1 MKNPLSLVQKT
12 KTCLFLVRT
21 INPSQEITPRFLFI
35 SFFTK
40 IGEPGINIL
49 DSMKVTMSKITI
61 FICLL
66 MTLAI
71 VPGCTMPAAG
81 PQKDNSTP
89 PVVLIKTGTP
99 QTISTSTPG
108 KLPTSTPILIPAQ
121 IPTIVL
127 TNLSVNPVSFNLEV
141 IAEGLF
147 VPWSIVFT
155 GPDRLLV
162 SERNGS
168 IREVANKKLNPSPLI
183 TFKSV
188 AVQQEAGLLGLALDP
203 DYKNNQF
210 LYACYTT
217 TKNGVLVNR
226 VVKLKD
232 LGTSITEVGM
242 IIDDIP
248 ASYNHA
254 GGRIRFG
261 PDGKLNLT
269 AGDALQKNLAQD
281 LNSLAGK
288 LLRYNPDGSIPA
300 DNPFNN
306 SPIYTYGNRNS
317 QGFDWNPVN
326 NLLYEIEHGPTGFD
340 GPPGGDEINLIQPGG
355 NYGWP
360 LVSHTEKRDG
370 TISPLVEFTPAVAP
384 GSGMFYRSSLFPQ
397 FTSSFFFGGLEG
409 EGIYRLVIS
418 KENPYVI
425 TLIEKLDLNVGRVR
439 DVVEGPDGSIYFTT
453 SNRDGR
459 GQLRAGDD
467 KVYRITPK

>member
-1 MKNPLSLVQKT
+1 
-12 KTCLFLVRT
+12 
-21 INPSQEITPRFLFI
+21 
-35 SFFTK
+35 
-40 IGEPGINIL
+40 
-49 DSMKVTMSKITI
+49 MKVTMSKITI
-61 FICLL
+61 IICLI
-66 MTLAI
+66 MTLTI
-71 VPGCTMPAAG
+71 FSGCEISAAG
-81 PQKDNSTP
+81 PLRANSTQP
-89 PVVLIKTGTP
+89 MVLIKTGTP
-99 QTISTSTPG
+99 LNTPASTLAI
-108 KLPTSTPILIPAQ
+108 LPTSTVIQIPAQ
-121 IPTIVL
+121 IPTIVR
-127 TNLSVNPVSFNLEV
+127 TNLSVSTVSFNLEV

-168 IREVANKKLNPSPLI
+168 IREVANQKLNPTPLI
-183 TFKSV
+183 TFSSV

-203 DYKNNQF
+203 DYKNNRF

-217 TKNGVLVNR
+217 SKNGVLVNR

-232 LGTSITEVGM
+232 LGTSIVEVGM
-242 IIDDIP
+242 IIDDVP

-254 GGRIRFG
+254 GGRIHFG
-261 PDGKLNLT
+261 PDGKLYLT

-281 LNSLAGK
+281 LNALNGK
-288 LLRYNPDGSIPA
+288 LLRINSDGSIPA

-306 SPIYTYGNRNS
+306 SPIYSYGNRNS
-317 QGFDWNPVN
+317 EGFDWNPVN
-326 NLLYEIEHGPTGFD
+326 NLLYETENGPTGFD
-340 GPPGGDEINLIQPGG
+340 GPPGGDEINLIQVGG

-397 FTSSFFFGGLEG
+397 FTNSFFFGGLEG

-418 KENPYVI
+418 KENPYII
-425 TLIEKLDLNVGRVR
+425 TLIEKLNINVGRVR

-467 KVYRITPK
+467 KIYRITPK

>member
-1 MKNPLSLVQKT
+1 MNV
-12 KTCLFLVRT
+12 T
-21 INPSQEITPRFLFI
+21 I
-35 SFFTK
+35 
-40 IGEPGINIL
+40 
-49 DSMKVTMSKITI
+49 SKRTI
-61 FICLL
+61 FISIL

-71 VPGCTMPAAG
+71 VSGCTSPVVISQEINA
-81 PQKDNSTP
+81 TP
-89 PVVLIKTGTP
+89 PTVLIKTGIP
-99 QTISTSTPG
+99 QPAITSSPI
-108 KLPTSTPILIPAQ
+108 KLPTSIPILIPSQ
-121 IPTIVL
+121 IPTIVRA
-127 TNLSVNPVSFNLEV
+127 NLPIDPVSLNLEV

-168 IREVANKKLNPSPLI
+168 IREIVNQKLNPTSLI

-217 TKNGVLVNR
+217 SKNGGLVNR

-232 LGTSITEVGM
+232 LGTSIAEVGL

-261 PDGKLNLT
+261 PDGKLYLT

-281 LNSLAGK
+281 LNALNGK

-306 SPIYTYGNRNS
+306 SPIYSYGNRNS
-317 QGFDWNPVN
+317 EGFDWDPVN
-326 NLLYEIEHGPTGFD
+326 NLLYETEHGPTGFD
-340 GPPGGDEINLIQPGG
+340 GPPGGDEINLIQPGA

-360 LVSHTEKRDG
+360 LVSHTEKMDG

-397 FTSSFFFGGLEG
+397 FTNSFFFGGLEG

-418 KENPYVI
+418 KDNPYVI

-459 GQLRAGDD
+459 GQVRAGDD

>member
-1 MKNPLSLVQKT
+1 MVNLMKLV
-12 KTCLFLVRT
+12 
-21 INPSQEITPRFLFI
+21 I
-35 SFFTK
+35 
-40 IGEPGINIL
+40 
-49 DSMKVTMSKITI
+49 SKISI
-61 FICLL
+61 WIYLL
-66 MTLAI
+66 VTLLI
-71 VPGCTMPAAG
+71 VSGCTYPVIVSQDINA
-81 PQKDNSTP
+81 TP
-89 PVVLIKTGTP
+89 PTVLIKTGTP
-99 QTISTSTPG
+99 LVIPTSSPE
-108 KLPTSTPILIPAQ
+108 KLPTSIPILIPAQ

-127 TNLSVNPVSFNLEV
+127 TNLAVNPVNFNLEV

-168 IREVANKKLNPSPLI
+168 ICEVVNQKLNPTPLI
-183 TFKSV
+183 TFNSV
-188 AVQQEAGLLGLALDP
+188 AVQPEAGLLGLALDP

-217 TKNGVLVNR
+217 SKNGVLVNR

-232 LGTSITEVGM
+232 LGTSIVEVGM
-242 IIDDIP
+242 IIDDVP

-254 GGRIRFG
+254 GGRIHFG
-261 PDGKLNLT
+261 PDGKLYLT

-300 DNPFNN
+300 DNPFNK

-317 QGFDWNPVN
+317 QGFDWDPVN
-326 NLLYEIEHGPTGFD
+326 NILYETEHGPTGFD
-340 GPPGGDEINLIQPGG
+340 GPPGGDEINLIQPGC

-397 FTSSFFFGGLEG
+397 FTNSFFFGGLEG

-425 TLIEKLDLNVGRVR
+425 TSIEKLDLNVGRVR

>member
-1 MKNPLSLVQKT
+1 MNV
-12 KTCLFLVRT
+12 T
-21 INPSQEITPRFLFI
+21 I
-35 SFFTK
+35 
-40 IGEPGINIL
+40 
-49 DSMKVTMSKITI
+49 SKRTI
-61 FICLL
+61 FISIL

-71 VPGCTMPAAG
+71 VSGCTSPVVISQEINA
-81 PQKDNSTP
+81 TP
-89 PVVLIKTGTP
+89 PTVLIKTGIP
-99 QTISTSTPG
+99 QPAITSSPI
-108 KLPTSTPILIPAQ
+108 KLPTSIPILIPSQ
-121 IPTIVL
+121 IPTIVRA
-127 TNLSVNPVSFNLEV
+127 NLPIDPVSLNLEV

-168 IREVANKKLNPSPLI
+168 IREIVNQKLNPTSLI

-217 TKNGVLVNR
+217 SKNGGLVNR

-232 LGTSITEVGM
+232 FGTSIVEVGL
-242 IIDDIP
+242 IVDDIP

-261 PDGKLNLT
+261 PDGKLYLT

-281 LNSLAGK
+281 LNALNGK

-306 SPIYTYGNRNS
+306 SPIYSYGNRNS
-317 QGFDWNPVN
+317 EGFDWDPVN
-326 NLLYEIEHGPTGFD
+326 NLLYETEHGPTGFD
-340 GPPGGDEINLIQPGG
+340 GPPGGDEINLIQPGA

-360 LVSHTEKRDG
+360 LVSHTEKMDG

-397 FTSSFFFGGLEG
+397 FTNSFFFGGLEG

-418 KENPYVI
+418 KDNPYVI

-459 GQLRAGDD
+459 GQVRAGDD